1 MRHIAR
7 LLFLVVAFCSAMV
20 FADEGRITVA
30 VSLQPY
36 ATLVKMVGG
45 DYVNVVTLLPPG
57 ADPHNF
63 EPKPAVIKAF
73 SLAQVYF
80 SDGSG
85 LDKIWMPRFLGAN
98 KNVQVIDISKNI
110 EWMKA
115 EHDDHHH
122 GSVHHHD
129 EDEIDPHIWTSPT
142 RVKFLAQNIYYALK
156 TLDPKHEIYYVNRIT
171 ETQNRLV
178 QMERMMNEA
187 IFDMPRNR
195 RSFIVFHPSYGYLAK
210 DFKLKQYTIEVN
222 GKEPKPRDLA
232 NLIKMGRK
240 NGVKAVFVQ
249 PEFSKRAAE
258 TIAKD
263 LNAVVV
269 ETDPLSADFLG
280 NTQKFLNALIEASK
294 K

>member
-1 MRHIAR
+1 MRRFAR
-7 LLFLVVAFCSAMV
+7 LLFLVVSFSVAFAG
-20 FADEGRITVA
+20 EGKITVA

-36 ATLVKMVGG
+36 ATLVKMIGG
-45 DYVNVVTLLPPG
+45 SNVNVVTLLPPG

-80 SDGSG
+80 TDGSG
-85 LDKIWMPRFLGAN
+85 LDKIWLPRFLAAN
-98 KNVQVIDISKNI
+98 KDVKVIDISKYI
-110 EWMKA
+110 EWMKS
-115 EHDDHHH
+115 EHDGH
-122 GSVHHHD
+122 GIHGHHHD
-129 EDEIDPHIWTSPT
+129 EDEIDPHIWTSPY
-142 RVKFLAQNIYYALK
+142 RVKFLAQNIYQALK
-156 TLDPKHEIYYVNRIT
+156 QLDPEHEIFYMRQNHLAQDRLIALERKLN
-171 ETQNRLV
+171 ETVIGLPS
-178 QMERMMNEA
+178 
-187 IFDMPRNR
+187 DR

-210 DFKLKQYTIEVN
+210 DFKLKQYAIEVN

-240 NGVKAVFVQ
+240 NGIKAVFVQ

-263 LNAVVV
+263 LGAVVV
-269 ETDPLSADFLG
+269 ETDPLAADFIG
-280 NTQKFLNALIEASK
+280 NTEKFIEALKEAGK

>member
-1 MRHIAR
+1 MRRIAR
-7 LLFLVVAFCSAMV
+7 FLFLLVTFAVAVV
-20 FADEGRITVA
+20 FAEDGKITVA

-36 ATLVKMVGG
+36 ATLVKMLGG
-45 DYVNVVTLLPPG
+45 DRVNVVTLLPPG

-85 LDKIWMPRFLGAN
+85 LDKVWLPRFLAAN
-98 KNVQVIDISKNI
+98 KDVKVIDISKNI
-110 EWMKA
+110 EWMKS
-115 EHDDHHH
+115 EHDDHDIH
-122 GSVHHHD
+122 GHHHD
-129 EDEIDPHIWTSPT
+129 EDEIDPHIWTSPY
-142 RVKFLAQNIYYALK
+142 RVKFLAQNIYQALK
-156 TLDPKHEIYYVNRIT
+156 QLDPEHETFYTDQVQRVQNQLTAIARKLN
-171 ETQNRLV
+171 ETVIGLPS
-178 QMERMMNEA
+178 
-187 IFDMPRNR
+187 DR

-210 DFKLKQYTIEVN
+210 DFKLKQYAIEVN

-240 NGVKAVFVQ
+240 KGIKAVFVQ

-263 LNAVVV
+263 LGAVVV
-269 ETDPLSADFLG
+269 ETDPLAADFIG
-280 NTQKFLNALIEASK
+280 NTEKFIQVLKEAGK

>member
-1 MRHIAR
+1 MRRFAR
-7 LLFLVVAFCSAMV
+7 LLFLVVSFSVAFA
-20 FADEGRITVA
+20 FAGEEKITVA

-36 ATLVKMVGG
+36 ATLVKMIGG
-45 DYVNVVTLLPPG
+45 SRVNVVTLLPPG

-85 LDKIWMPRFLGAN
+85 LDKVWLPRFLAAN
-98 KNVQVIDISKNI
+98 KNAKVIDISKYI
-110 EWMKA
+110 EWMKS
-115 EHDDHHH
+115 EHDEHESH
-122 GSVHHHD
+122 GHHHD
-129 EDEIDPHIWTSPT
+129 EDEIDPHIWTSPY
-142 RVKFLAQNIYYALK
+142 RVKFLAQNIFHALK
-156 TLDPKHEIYYVNRIT
+156 MLDPEHEIFYINQIQYVQNQLTAIGRKLK
-171 ETQNRLV
+171 ETV
-178 QMERMMNEA
+178 
-187 IFDMPRNR
+187 ISMPVNR

-210 DFKLKQYTIEVN
+210 DFGLKQYAIEVN

-240 NGVKAVFVQ
+240 NGIKAVFVQ

-263 LNAVVV
+263 LGAVVV
-269 ETDPLSADFLG
+269 ETDPLAADFIG
-280 NTQKFLNALIEASK
+280 NTEKFIEALKEAGK

>member
-1 MRHIAR
+1 MRFTR
-7 LLFLVVAFCSAMV
+7 LLFLVVAISAAIV
-20 FADEGRITVA
+20 FADDGKITVA

-45 DYVNVVTLLPPG
+45 DRVNVVTLLPPG

-85 LDKIWMPRFLGAN
+85 LDKVWMPRFLGAN
-98 KNVQVIDISKNI
+98 KKVEVVDISKNI
-110 EWMKA
+110 EWMKS
-115 EHDDHHH
+115 EHGEHH
-122 GSVHHHD
+122 GKAHHHD
-129 EDEIDPHIWTSPT
+129 EEFDPHIWTSPL
-142 RVKFLAQNIYYALK
+142 RVKFLAQNIFHALK
-156 TLDPKHEIYYVNRIT
+156 KLDPGHDIYYINQIQAVQNQLTSIART
-171 ETQNRLV
+171 LKETV
-178 QMERMMNEA
+178 
-187 IFDMPRNR
+187 IDMPLNR

-210 DFKLKQYTIEVN
+210 DFGLKQYAIEVN

-232 NLIKMGRK
+232 NLIMMGRK

-263 LNAVVV
+263 LGAVVV
-269 ETDPLSADFLG
+269 ETDPLAADFIG
-280 NTQKFLNALIEASK
+280 NTQKFIDALKQAGK

>member
-1 MRHIAR
+1 MRRIAR
-7 LLFLVVAFCSAMV
+7 LLFLVVTISAAIV
-20 FADEGRITVA
+20 FAGEEKITVA

-45 DYVNVVTLLPPG
+45 PYVNVITLLPPG

-85 LDKIWMPRFLGAN
+85 LDKVWLPRFLAAN
-98 KNVQVIDISKNI
+98 KNVDVVDISKYI

-115 EHDDHHH
+115 EHDSHEIN
-122 GSVHHHD
+122 GHHHD
-129 EDEIDPHIWTSPT
+129 EDEIDPHVWTSPY
-142 RVKFLAQNIYYALK
+142 RVKYLAQNIFHALK
-156 TLDPKHEIYYVNRIT
+156 RLDPEHEIFYINQIQQVQNQLTAVARKLKETVIT
-171 ETQNRLV
+171 
-178 QMERMMNEA
+178 
-187 IFDMPRNR
+187 MPVNR

-210 DFKLKQYTIEVN
+210 DFGLKQYAIEVN

-240 NGVKAVFVQ
+240 NGIKAVFVQ

-263 LNAVVV
+263 LGAVVV
-269 ETDPLSADFLG
+269 ETDPLAADFIG
-280 NTQKFLNALIEASK
+280 NTEKFIKALKEAGK
-294 K
+294 R

>member
-1 MRHIAR
+1 MRRFAL
-7 LLFLVVAFCSAMV
+7 LLFLVVSFSVAFA
-20 FADEGRITVA
+20 FAGEEKITVA

-36 ATLVKMVGG
+36 ATLVKMIGG
-45 DYVNVVTLLPPG
+45 SRVNVVTLLPPG

-85 LDKIWMPRFLGAN
+85 LDKVWLPRFLAAN
-98 KNVQVIDISKNI
+98 KDVKVIDISKNI
-110 EWMKA
+110 EWMKS
-115 EHDDHHH
+115 EHDDHDIH
-122 GSVHHHD
+122 GHHHD
-129 EDEIDPHIWTSPT
+129 EDEIDPHIWTSPY
-142 RVKFLAQNIYYALK
+142 RVKFLAQNIFHALK
-156 TLDPKHEIYYVNRIT
+156 KLDSENEIFYINQIQRVQNQLTAIGRKLK
-171 ETQNRLV
+171 ETV
-178 QMERMMNEA
+178 
-187 IFDMPRNR
+187 ISMPVNR

-210 DFKLKQYTIEVN
+210 DFGLKQYAIEVN

-240 NGVKAVFVQ
+240 NGIKAVFVQ

-263 LNAVVV
+263 LGAVVV
-269 ETDPLSADFLG
+269 ETDPLAADFIG
-280 NTQKFLNALIEASK
+280 NTEKFIEALKEAGK

>member
-1 MRHIAR
+1 MRRIAR
-7 LLFLVVAFCSAMV
+7 FLFLLVTFAVAVV
-20 FADEGRITVA
+20 FAEDGKITVA

-36 ATLVKMVGG
+36 ATLVKMLGG
-45 DYVNVVTLLPPG
+45 DRVNVVTLLPPG

-85 LDKIWMPRFLGAN
+85 LDKVWLPRFLAAN
-98 KNVQVIDISKNI
+98 KDVKVIDISKNI
-110 EWMKA
+110 EWMKS
-115 EHDDHHH
+115 EHDDHEIH
-122 GSVHHHD
+122 GHHHD
-129 EDEIDPHIWTSPT
+129 EDEIDPHIWTSPY
-142 RVKFLAQNIYYALK
+142 RVKFLAQNIYQALK
-156 TLDPKHEIYYVNRIT
+156 QLDPEHETFYTDQVQRVQNQLTAIARKLN
-171 ETQNRLV
+171 ETVIGLPS
-178 QMERMMNEA
+178 
-187 IFDMPRNR
+187 DR

-210 DFKLKQYTIEVN
+210 DFKLKQYAIEVN

-240 NGVKAVFVQ
+240 KGIKAVFVQ

-263 LNAVVV
+263 LGAVVV
-269 ETDPLSADFLG
+269 ETDPLAADFIG
-280 NTQKFLNALIEASK
+280 NTEKFIQVLKEAGK

>member
-1 MRHIAR
+1 MRRFAR
-7 LLFLVVAFCSAMV
+7 LLFLVVSFSVAFA
-20 FADEGRITVA
+20 FAGEEKITVA

-36 ATLVKMVGG
+36 ATLVKMIGG
-45 DYVNVVTLLPPG
+45 SRVNVVTLLPPG

-85 LDKIWMPRFLGAN
+85 LDKVWLPRFLAAN
-98 KNVQVIDISKNI
+98 KNAKVIDISKYI
-110 EWMKA
+110 EWMKS
-115 EHDDHHH
+115 EHDDHGIH
-122 GSVHHHD
+122 GHHHD
-129 EDEIDPHIWTSPT
+129 EDEIDPHIWTSPY
-142 RVKFLAQNIYYALK
+142 RVKFLAQNIFHALK
-156 TLDPKHEIYYVNRIT
+156 KLDSENEIFYINQIQRVQNQLTAIGRKLK
-171 ETQNRLV
+171 ETV
-178 QMERMMNEA
+178 
-187 IFDMPRNR
+187 ISMPVNR

-210 DFKLKQYTIEVN
+210 DFGLKQYAIEVN

-240 NGVKAVFVQ
+240 NGIKAVFVQ

-263 LNAVVV
+263 LGAVVV
-269 ETDPLSADFLG
+269 ETDPLAADFIG
-280 NTQKFLNALIEASK
+280 NTEKFIEALKEAGK